1 MARLEGDRS
10 SQFTPNAIKKATIES
25 VNVELEKFRDVY
37 LVIELLP
44 EDSQY
49 TERAWI
55 VGDFE
60 RGTDGTVKAN
70 WLINKINDFLD
81 VIDYSGGY
89 NIRGEFEDP
98 AGIVVP
104 KSEVGNVIMEHIT
117 RNNLKEIYAYFY
129 KEWDEVDNKAY
140 GRVFQPFAKLT
151 DKEKLLNKVT
161 RLIEIGKK
169 NPKKGIVPYEGTNEQ
184 PKQSKYTYD
193 NTNGGIPKI

>member
-49 TERAWI
+49 TERTWI

-81 VIDYSGGY
+81 VINYSGGY

-129 KEWDEVDNKAY
+129 KEWDEADSKAY

-184 PKQSKYTYD
+184 PKQNKYTYD
-193 NTNGGIPKI
+193 NANGGIPKI